1 MAQSWFEPAKTR
13 QRLTGRAVPGLVAL
27 GGLLLIGAIV
37 STVRIWPAGSRDRTS
52 PPPTTQTAGS
62 QVTVAAS
69 SGRAPALFSDD
80 YVASLMSIPE
90 FAAQAGP
97 LTAPERR
104 DLAMAL
110 ASRGVR
116 RLDDG
121 ALSDRATRLGPVL
134 DRLDDSLCF
143 NVAVGIPLR
152 SDQWMRVLEAM
163 DQSDSLGACA
173 EYWGSA
179 YRAAIVAELKMQPQ
193 RTRDPL
199 ASARAI
205 AALRRACT
213 EDEREFFLRSAQ
225 GGGSMADFAAGLR
238 LTYRKVPELS
248 RADRAAVLRL
258 LVSS

>member
-1 MAQSWFEPAKTR
+1 MAQSWFQPAKTR
-13 QRLTGRAVPGLVAL
+13 QRLTRGAIRGLLGL

-37 STVRIWPAGSRDRTS
+37 SAVRIWPAGSRDNPSSS
-52 PPPTTQTAGS
+52 PATRAATQA
-62 QVTVAAS
+62 TVAAS
-69 SGRAPALFSDD
+69 TGRAPALFSDE

-90 FAAQAGP
+90 FAAQAAP
-97 LTAPERR
+97 LSAPGRR
-104 DLAMAL
+104 DLAMSL

-121 ALSDRATRLGPVL
+121 ALGDRATHLGPVL

-163 DQSDSLGACA
+163 DESDSLGTCA

-205 AALRRACT
+205 AALRSACT
-213 EDEREFFLRSAQ
+213 EDEREFFARSAR

-248 RADRAAVLRL
+248 RVDRAAVLRL